1 MTTIDFDAWPTD
13 ANDLLCRLKGWWS
26 RSTWLLV

>member
-1 MTTIDFDAWPTD
+1 MNLNAWPTD
-13 ANDLLCRLKGWWS
+13 ANELLLRLQFYWS